1 MKNYSLKYC
10 ENLIDKYINEYEGE
24 MLTITEGILG
34 LGKVILYNAHGKK
47 SIIIT
52 EYFINSWTSGHK
64 IRMYNKLPKKY
75 KQIINN
81 Q

>member
-10 ENLIDKYINEYEGE
+10 ENLIDRYINEYKGE
-24 MLTITEGILG
+24 ILTITEGILG
-34 LGKVILYNAHGKK
+34 LGKVILYNADGKK
-47 SIIIT
+47 SIVIT

>member
-10 ENLIDKYINEYEGE
+10 ENLIDRYINEYEGE
-24 MLTITEGILG
+24 ILTITEGILG
-34 LGKVILYNAHGKK
+34 LGQVILYNAEGKK
-47 SIIIT
+47 SIVIT

-64 IRMYNKLPKKY
+64 IRRYNKLPKKY
-75 KQIINN
+75 KEIINN